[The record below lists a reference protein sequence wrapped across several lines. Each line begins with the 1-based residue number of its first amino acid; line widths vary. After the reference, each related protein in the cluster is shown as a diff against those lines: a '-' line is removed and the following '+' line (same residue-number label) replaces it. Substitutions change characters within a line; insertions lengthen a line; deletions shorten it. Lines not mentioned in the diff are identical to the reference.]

1 MTEAV
6 VDLVDLVGP
15 HEAQPLPGGDI
26 CRAVRVS
33 AGGRTYFAKTPRR
46 PDPHLLPVEA
56 EGLATI
62 AGLVPGLVPQ
72 VIAVSAHWLVL
83 DWVEEA
89 AADPGAAA
97 FLGRRLARLHRAP
110 AGRFGQAPEHARIG
124 ALAMPAGEFADW
136 PTMYARLRIR
146 PLLDPGLP
154 QCAALADALE
164 ERPEWAG
171 PAEPASVLH
180 GDLWAGNVL
189 WSDPPRLVDPA
200 CHTGN
205 RETDLAMLA
214 LFGAAHLPDLLAAY
228 DAEYPLAPGW
238 QHRVGLHQIWPL
250 LVHHRLFGG
259 AYGQR
264 AERIAAG
271 YLRSG

>member
-1 MTEAV
+1 MNLRSPERIGIAA
-6 VDLVDLVGP
+6 LR
-15 HEAQPLPGGDI
+15 
-26 CRAVRVS
+26 RATWRRS
-33 AGGRTYFAKTPRR
+33 FPARKLSSPSDRRR
-46 PDPHLLPVEA
+46 PA
-56 EGLATI
+56 
-62 AGLVPGLVPQ
+62 
-72 VIAVSAHWLVL
+72 S
-83 DWVEEA
+83 
-89 AADPGAAA
+89 
-97 FLGRRLARLHRAP
+97 
-110 AGRFGQAPEHARIG
+110 
-124 ALAMPAGEFADW
+124 
-136 PTMYARLRIR
+136 ARLRIR

-200 CHTGN
+200 CHTGQ